1 MIVRVLSVLAA
12 VVAAGAAAP
21 SAFAH
26 GGAYRPP
33 GGSGGGLPPEALPD
47 PRVPEPTPPDRGTM
61 TPWERW
67 WDANRFRFLDL
78 RSRIRM
84 RDARGAA
91 TSLTAEDRAPADG
104 PARALPTLRAQAER
118 EALPVVTAALS
129 DPDSEVRS
137 AAALALGKM
146 GFPRSLVDL
155 TRATRDTSRDVRE
168 AAVLALGMVGDP
180 FAVDPL
186 RGILLDP
193 NADERVRGYA
203 ALGLGLLGGPE
214 ASAALAAYLDPAADA
229 KRAGGIRRR
238 PETVACVVASLGLAG
253 GREAAPVLR
262 RIALEGRAP
271 WGGGA
276 DAAVR
281 SFALAGLGR
290 IGDRDL
296 LAPAE
301 ALPLLAEDREPVR
314 QGACI
319 AMGLL
324 GRPEDAAVVKA
335 LETATLGDRDR
346 NTRALAAIALSRI
359 GGDGARAAL
368 VRLVDRCERIDLP
381 FAALAAGAAGAKEAS
396 PGLLERFRDEKD
408 PANRGAVA
416 IALGLLKAKE
426 AAKDL
431 RVIAFTGGARPLRI
445 HALTALG
452 LMEDAES
459 AAPMRELVQT
469 HPDHLLR
476 GAASV
481 ALGLLGDP
489 EAVPLLEGAAKAA
502 STLFARGHA
511 CRWLGVIG
519 DRDSGRILLRI
530 AANRNEIGFV
540 RMFAVTG
547 LGSLYE
553 NSDAPRL
560 APLGFDLDPETR
572 NDALDEVAGYM

>member
-1 MIVRVLSVLAA
+1 
-12 VVAAGAAAP
+12 
-21 SAFAH
+21 
-26 GGAYRPP
+26 
-33 GGSGGGLPPEALPD
+33 
-47 PRVPEPTPPDRGTM
+47 M

-84 RDARGAA
+84 RDARGEA
-91 TSLTAEDRAPADG
+91 TSLTAEDRNPSDG
-104 PARALPTLRAQAER
+104 PQRTAPTLRAQAER

-129 DPDSEVRS
+129 DPDAEVRS

-155 TRATRDTSRDVRE
+155 TRAARDTSRDVRE

-180 FAVDPL
+180 FAVEPL
-186 RGILLDP
+186 REILLDP
-193 NADERVRGYA
+193 NADERLRGYA

-214 ASAALAAYLDPAADA
+214 ASDALAAYLDPAADS
-229 KRAGGIRRR
+229 KRSGGIRRR
-238 PETVACVVASLGLAG
+238 PETIACVVASLGLAG
-253 GREAAPVLR
+253 GKQAAPVLR
-262 RIALEGRAP
+262 KIALEGRAP
-271 WGGGA
+271 WGGSA

-296 LAPAE
+296 LTPAE
-301 ALPLLAEDREPVR
+301 VLPLLAEDREAVR

-324 GRPEDAAVVKA
+324 GQPEDAAVLKA
-335 LETATLGDRDR
+335 LEAAALSDRDR

-368 VRLVDRCERIDLP
+368 VRLAAKCERIDLP
-381 FAALAAGAAGAKEAS
+381 FAALAAGAAGAKEAA
-396 PGLLERFRDEKD
+396 PRLLECFREERD
-408 PANRGAVA
+408 PANRGAIA
-416 IALGLLKAKE
+416 IGLGLLKAKE

-469 HPDHLLR
+469 HPDHVLR
-476 GAASV
+476 GAAAV
-481 ALGLLGDP
+481 GLGLLGDP
-489 EAVPLLEGAAKAA
+489 EAVPLLEAAAKGA

-519 DRDSGRILLRI
+519 DRDSGRVLLRI
-530 AANRNEIGFV
+530 AANRNEIAFV

-547 LGSLYE
+547 VGSLYE
-553 NSDAPRL
+553 NSAAPRL